1 VSSIFFRVEPS
12 KISLIS
18 LNTVGGQLKISGVN
32 SVHCSKKTSFSVN
45 CEVNN
50 NIFFRETKSPSHLG
64 S

>member
-1 VSSIFFRVEPS
+1 MSPIFFKVEPS

-32 SVHCSKKTSFSVN
+32 SVHFSKKKNFSLN
-45 CEVNN
+45 HEVNN
-50 NIFFRETKSPSHLG
+50 NIFFRGTKSPLHLG